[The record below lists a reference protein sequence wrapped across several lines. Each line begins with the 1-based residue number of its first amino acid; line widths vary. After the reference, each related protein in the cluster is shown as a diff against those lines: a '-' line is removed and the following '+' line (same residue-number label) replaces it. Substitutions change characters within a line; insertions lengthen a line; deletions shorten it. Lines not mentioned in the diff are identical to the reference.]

1 MQIRRQRPRTAANGF
16 EKQDEASEAFKD
28 IIIKYNIIN
37 DMTRHKLSGAGA
49 AIPTPFTPDGR
60 VDYPALARTIDY
72 IIDGGVDFIVALGT
86 TAETPTLYL
95 HERAVVAMFIK
106 NHIAGRVPLVIGVGG
121 NSTSEVLDQ
130 LREFD
135 LRGADAILSVTPYY
149 NKPSQEGLYQHFKT
163 VSEHSPLPIILYNV
177 PGRTGV
183 NMTAATT
190 IRVAGDFPNVIGIK
204 EASGKID
211 QIQEILDWR
220 SRDFL
225 VLSGDDAL
233 TLDLMSRGADGVI
246 SVAVNAFPRKMMTCI
261 DLAKKGDF
269 EGAHKAY
276 ECLEEAVTALFAEG
290 NPTGVKCAMSVLGLI
305 GNTLRLPL
313 VPGTPQLEARFKEL
327 IAKYDLN

>member
-1 MQIRRQRPRTAANGF
+1 M
-16 EKQDEASEAFKD
+16 
-28 IIIKYNIIN
+28 
-37 DMTRHKLSGAGA
+37 
-49 AIPTPFTPDGR
+49 
-60 VDYPALARTIDY
+60 ARTIDY

-190 IRVAGDFPNVIGIK
+190 IRIAGDFPNVIGIK

-269 EGAHKAY
+269 EGARKAY

-313 VPGTPQLEARFKEL
+313 VPGTPQLEGRFKEL

>member
-135 LRGADAILSVTPYY
+135 LRGGGCDPERHTLLQQT
-149 NKPSQEGLYQHFKT
+149 
-163 VSEHSPLPIILYNV
+163 
-177 PGRTGV
+177 
-183 NMTAATT
+183 
-190 IRVAGDFPNVIGIK
+190 VAGGGCTSTSKPYRNIRPCRSFSTTFPAV
-204 EASGKID
+204 
-211 QIQEILDWR
+211 
-220 SRDFL
+220 
-225 VLSGDDAL
+225 
-233 TLDLMSRGADGVI
+233 RGSI
-246 SVAVNAFPRKMMTCI
+246 
-261 DLAKKGDF
+261 
-269 EGAHKAY
+269 
-276 ECLEEAVTALFAEG
+276 
-290 NPTGVKCAMSVLGLI
+290 
-305 GNTLRLPL
+305 
-313 VPGTPQLEARFKEL
+313 
-327 IAKYDLN
+327 